1 MAEESVLRIPA
12 RLEGMDLILSFV
24 SFLLDSHGCS
34 PQARTQLRMAVEE
47 LYVNVTLYAYPSG
60 DGWAEI
66 RGCVEDGTATF
77 ELIDGGTPFNPLEKD
92 DPDIKLIDGGTPFNP
107 LEKDDPDIMLSGEVR
122 GIDGLGIFM
131 VKTMV
136 DEVEYEYRD
145 GCNQLT
151 LRKQL

>member
-1 MAEESVLRIPA
+1 MNEESVLKIPA
-12 RLEGMDLILSFV
+12 RLEGLDLILSFV

-47 LYVNVTLYAYPSG
+47 DGMVTL
-60 DGWAEI
+60 
-66 RGCVEDGTATF
+66 RLF
-77 ELIDGGTPFNPLEKD
+77 
-92 DPDIKLIDGGTPFNP
+92 DGGTPFNP
-107 LEKDDPDIMLSGEVR
+107 LEKDDPDIMLSGEER
-122 GIDGLGIFM
+122 GIGGLGIFM